1 MIKKIKD
8 NKKVVIIL
16 SILIIFIVLIRFF
29 ISEYNLSTG
38 VTSFIDITIA
48 EEQERVMLGKIDNYI
63 VSCER
68 INVERSYVK
77 NLIGKK
83 IYLKDAI
90 NNHKITLKDINK
102 KALDTYED
110 NGSKVLVFDEYEIF
124 IGENLL
130 IIRPLSK

>member
-38 VTSFIDITIA
+38 VTSFIDVTLA

-110 NGSKVLVFDEYEIF
+110 NEI
-124 IGENLL
+124 G
-130 IIRPLSK
+130 RAHV